1 MDLKTLQLALGFG
14 KKGIHAAL
22 LSKISEENKACIRW
36 KKVMDLMFPV
46 IKPRRFTV
54 QKQGTTDF

>member
-1 MDLKTLQLALGFG
+1 MDLKMLQLALGYG

-22 LSKISEENKACIRW
+22 LSKISEENKVCIRW

-46 IKPRRFTV
+46 IKPCKFTV
-54 QKQGTTDF
+54 QKQGILDF